1 MENRHPEHLRQKVC
15 SKFVA
20 VFIFQSEK
28 QAFYKYIFLLSIT
41 NSVAY
46 NRYRYNC
53 ARQKGE
59 DYDFF

>member
-1 MENRHPEHLRQKVC
+1 MENCHPEHLRQKVY

-28 QAFYKYIFLLSIT
+28 QAFYEYIFLLFVT

-46 NRYRYNC
+46 NRYRYNR
-53 ARQKGE
+53 ARQKGK